1 MGLTGSEM
9 CGFFCYDLIKELGE
23 LTGPRGCVLALL
35 TLGPLGIPESEESDV
50 DHAQRRSSLV
60 RGDVPAAAPFPHRAS
75 ADDSFDATGR
85 EMGRL
90 SQLGAARNF
99 AEYRGAQQLPVR
111 DQFAQGAAP

>member
-9 CGFFCYDLIKELGE
+9 RDFFCYDLIKELGE

-60 RGDVPAAAPFPHRAS
+60 RGDVPAAAPFPDRAS
-75 ADDSFDATGR
+75 ADGSSDATGR
-85 EMGRL
+85 EMGRP

-111 DQFAQGAAP
+111 DQFAQGTAP